1 MNIETKRN
9 NIVHGIRNYC
19 AESGFKKVM
28 LGLSGGMDSAL
39 VLALAC
45 DAVGADNVYTFMMK
59 TKYTSAVS
67 VNLAKEAADLNGAHH
82 EIIDIQSN
90 VDEALKSLTFTPQNP
105 VTEQNLQS
113 RTRGLLSMAYSNEY
127 GYLLLACGNK
137 SEAAMGYCT
146 LYGDTCGGISPIG
159 DLFKT
164 EVYEMA
170 DLYNREGRYFIPKGI
185 IDRPPT
191 AELAFNQKDTD
202 SLLPYPV
209 LDPIL
214 RDYVY
219 GQKEVPTDLKQ
230 TVATVQHKYKI
241 AEFKRK
247 QMPMSIPADY
257 IYGKQRG

>member
-1 MNIETKRN
+1 MNKDIILAKRHT
-9 NIVHGIRNYC
+9 IVKGIQDYCRN
-19 AESGFKKVM
+19 AGFTDVM

-45 DAVGADNVYTFMMK
+45 EAMSAEHVHTYMLT
-59 TKYTSAVS
+59 TKYTSQMS
-67 VNLAKEAADLNGAHH
+67 IDLAQEAATLNKASHA
-82 EIIDIQSN
+82 IIDIQPI
-90 VDEALKSLTFTPQNP
+90 VDSLLKALPFTPQNP
-105 VTEQNLQS
+105 VTEQNLQA
-113 RTRGLLSMAYSNEY
+113 RARGIINMAYSNEY

-146 LYGDTCGGISPIG
+146 LYGDICGGISPIG

-164 EVYEMA
+164 EVYAMA
-170 DLYNREGRYFIPKGI
+170 DLYNQEGRYFIPQGI

-214 RDYVY
+214 RDYIY
-219 GQKEVPTDLKQ
+219 GNKKVPADMID
-230 TVATVQHKYKI
+230 TVSIVRRKFKA
-241 AEFKRK
+241 AEFKRNQSPVVIK
-247 QMPMSIPADY
+247 ATA
-257 IYGKQRG
+257 